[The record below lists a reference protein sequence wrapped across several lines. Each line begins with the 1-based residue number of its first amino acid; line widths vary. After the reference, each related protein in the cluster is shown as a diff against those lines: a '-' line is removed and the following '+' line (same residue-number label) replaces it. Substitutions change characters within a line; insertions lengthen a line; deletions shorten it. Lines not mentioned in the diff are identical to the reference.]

1 MTYKEPLCFVVGMV
15 VGGAIGVFAM
25 RRQCDARI
33 NKEVEEARH
42 AYNEKLSD
50 LSKKNR
56 NKPDASELVNSV
68 LVDDVK
74 TAIKNPDKKDYQAY
88 ATVTDEDPENPVIT
102 KVDAPD
108 IFKISDENWMY
119 DRDYDKVTAI
129 IYADGTL
136 ARDDNDDILDI
147 EDTIGPNGYDIALHN
162 DDPSEA
168 IYIRNDCSMIDYEVI
183 TSEKTYTEQTGVFLG
198 GEARN

>member
-1 MTYKEPLCFVVGMV
+1 MTYKEPLCFIAGVV

-42 AYNEKLSD
+42 AYNEKLSN

-74 TAIKNPDKKDYQAY
+74 TAVKNPDKKDYKAY
-88 ATVTDEDPENPVIT
+88 ATVTDEDPEDPVIT

-108 IFKISDENWMY
+108 IFQISDENWMY
-119 DRDYDKVTAI
+119 DRDYEKITAI

-147 EDTIGPNGYDIALHN
+147 EDTIGPDGYDIALHN

-168 IYIRNDCSMIDYEVI
+168 TYIRNDSGMIDYEII

-198 GEARN
+198 GEARD